1 MNALA
6 KGRQKARSLYY
17 NMNRRDF
24 LKFLKM
30 VTVGAIVA
38 YSFPSIIISKNIEL
52 IKEINENKSLTWP
65 KLEAAFKRMQ
75 EQMYNEPDII
85 IVNRQYYNDLISK
98 NPYLIHS

>member
-30 VTVGAIVA
+30 VTVDAIMA
-38 YSFPSIIISKNIEL
+38 YSFPNIIIPKNIEL
-52 IKEINENKSLTWP
+52 IKEINEDKSLTWQ
-65 KLEAAFKRMQ
+65 KLEASFRRMQ
-75 EQMYNEPDII
+75 EQMYSEPNII
-85 IVNRQYYNDLISK
+85 IVHKQYYNDLINR